1 MRSALNCLRP
11 RPYRTAMAAGAIGL
25 VLSACSQDSS
35 RFQDDPFSNP
45 FRSRSETTSSISNAP
60 AGQVESQPLG
70 GPSHQS
76 LPSSYSS
83 APRSVPAAPAP
94 TYMPLQ
100 ASYDPGVTGGSS
112 PRFNDSGWTA
122 DGGTA
127 VTLQQGETIDTI
139 ARRYGVPASA
149 IMRANNFADASYVRP
164 GSRVVIP
171 TYQGNIQRA
180 ASVQPVPAAPISQQR
195 QQTYQ
200 PAPPP
205 ARAAASTPARSSR
218 VHVVNA
224 GDTLYSLGRRYNMSH
239 ADIARANG
247 LGDNASLDIG
257 QRVNIPGQGAVAV
270 ATPAAPV
277 PAHTQFSPPPPAHK
291 QASIEPAAGEPA
303 QKVAAVSP
311 VPQAEE
317 QRSLGGSPQFRWPV
331 RGRVIS
337 AYGAKSNGQHN
348 DGINLAV
355 PEGTDVKA
363 AEDGVVAYSG
373 NELKGYGNLVL
384 LRHADGWMTAYA
396 HNSQLLVK
404 RGETIKRGQN
414 IARAGQTGGVSS
426 PQVHFEIRKG
436 STPVDPTQYLAGL

>member
-1 MRSALNCLRP
+1 MRSELNRLRP
-11 RPYRTAMAAGAIGL
+11 RPYRLALAAGAIGV
-25 VLSACSQDSS
+25 VLSACSQDAS
-35 RFQDDPFSNP
+35 RFRDDPFSNP
-45 FRSRSETTSSISNAP
+45 FRSRSDVTSSVPNAP
-60 AGQVESQPLG
+60 AGQVESQPLA
-70 GPSHQS
+70 GPSQQGYS
-76 LPSSYSS
+76 PSSYSS

-94 TYMPLQ
+94 TYVPRQ
-100 ASYDPGVTGGSS
+100 ASYDPGITGSAS
-112 PRFNDSGWTA
+112 PRLNDSGWSW
-122 DGGTA
+122 DSGTA
-127 VTLQQGETIDTI
+127 VTLQQGETVETV
-139 ARRYGVPASA
+139 ARRYGVPVWA
-149 IMRANNFADASYVRP
+149 ILRANNLTDPDHARTGARI
-164 GSRVVIP
+164 VIP
-171 TYQGNIQRA
+171 TSQGNAQRT
-180 ASVQPVPAAPISQQR
+180 ASVPSAPAPISQPAR

-205 ARAAASTPARSSR
+205 VRAATAPARSSR

-224 GDTLYSLGRRYNMSH
+224 GDTLFSLGRRYGMSH
-239 ADIARANG
+239 SDIARANG
-247 LGDNASLDIG
+247 LSDSAGLGVG
-257 QRVNIPGQGAVAV
+257 QRLNIPSSGNVA
-270 ATPAAPV
+270 AV
-277 PAHTQFSPPPPAHK
+277 PAPAPSQFTPPPPAHT
-291 QASIEPAAGEPA
+291 QASVQPAAAPEPT
-303 QKVAAVSP
+303 QKAAAVTP
-311 VPQAEE
+311 VPQVEE

-355 PEGTDVKA
+355 PEGTEVKA
-363 AEDGVVAYSG
+363 AEDGVVAYAG

-404 RGETIKRGQN
+404 RGDSVKRGQN